1 MTTQFTDL
9 NYIIL
14 LICSFLKMGDH
25 NSLLLA
31 CKFLYKNTGFNNII
45 PWNKSYCIKDSDY
58 FNKISMYT
66 GFKYI
71 NDMTIMNSFNIFTSP
86 EFNKL
91 SSLLKLKL
99 YGNTSLSH
107 NIQGINVLNKIDTLV
122 IDSYR
127 YMTDISPLATMYNI
141 TDLSIID
148 CFRIIDF
155 SPLSSMINLNKLSL
169 TCFNKDSL
177 SSINCL
183 INITQLHI
191 DLYNTTDIKPLS
203 NLKNLEILSII
214 ITTSIFPV
222 PVDTYSIE
230 LSYLSSLK
238 NLFSL
243 SIDSYSI
250 FFLDSISL
258 LTNLT
263 NLELITPR
271 LHHIID
277 LSKLINIKSL
287 KIKSANIFNIDPLI
301 NLINIQYLSLI
312 CCELNNIYALSKLTK
327 LVSFTCKTDKHLC
340 ICPIFRLT
348 QLEELNIS
356 CIKLINMAALNNL
369 INIKILK
376 IFVCDSLQTIF
387 PISYLYNITHLEITR
402 YCGKDLSALS
412 KLPNLSYIHF
422 DVCHSLIDI
431 SALSTITGLRSITF
445 SYCYALIDINPLINL
460 YYLTYLKINNCN
472 KLIDTY
478 VLKHLKR
485 LIISI

>member
-1 MTTQFTDL
+1 
-9 NYIIL
+9 
-14 LICSFLKMGDH
+14 MGDH

-31 CKFLYKNTGFNNII
+31 CKFLYKNMGFNNII
-45 PWNKSYCIKDSDY
+45 TWDKPCYIKDSEY
-58 FNKISMYT
+58 FIKISGYD

-71 NDMTIMNSFNIFTSP
+71 KEMTITNSFNGSTPAFNIFTLP

-91 SSLLKLKL
+91 SSLSKLTL
-99 YGNTSLSH
+99 CGNTSLSH
-107 NIQGINVLNKIDTLV
+107 NIEGLDVLNKLHTLV
-122 IDSYR
+122 IDRYR
-127 YMTDISPLATMYNI
+127 YMTNISSIATMYNI
-141 TDLSIID
+141 TDLSILD
-148 CFRIIDF
+148 CFRIIDY

-169 TCFNKDSL
+169 TCFNKNSL
-177 SSINCL
+177 SSISSL
-183 INITQLHI
+183 INIKHLYI
-191 DLYNTTDIKPLS
+191 NLYNTTDIKPLS
-203 NLKNLEILSII
+203 NLKKLETLSIV
-214 ITTSIFPV
+214 ITSSIFPV
-222 PVDTYSIE
+222 PVDTYNIE

-250 FFLDSISL
+250 FFIDSISL

-263 NLELITPR
+263 NLELLTPR

-277 LSKLINIKSL
+277 ISKLINIKYL
-287 KIKSANIFNIDPLI
+287 KIKSPNIFKIDPLI
-301 NLINIQYLSLI
+301 NLINIQYLTLI
-312 CCELNNIYALSKLTK
+312 CSELDNISPLRKLTK
-327 LVSFTCKTDKHLC
+327 LLSFTCETDKHLC

-348 QLEELNIS
+348 NLEELNIS
-356 CIKLINMAALNNL
+356 CGKLINMASLNNL

-376 IFVCDSLQTIF
+376 ISVMDSLTTIF
-387 PISYLYNITHLEITR
+387 PISYLYNITHIEITR

-412 KLPNLSYIHF
+412 KLPNLSHIHF

-431 SALSTITGLRSITF
+431 SALSNMTCLRSITF

-472 KLIDTY
+472 KLIDTS
-478 VLKHLKR
+478 VLKYLKR